1 MSIEQNLSI
10 VSVSDGSVSNSQCII
25 STLFSICR
33 KEIFAFNPGATG
45 SLVNSN
51 VSLLFT
57 GTGATVVVG
66 SSVGNVDSI
75 VDVKSL
81 EVVDSRG
88 VVDTVD
94 VDKSGDTVEN
104 VEAVDIVDGVGNAV
118 VEGPF
123 EDVII
128 SIGVLEC
135 VDVNVENSEDVD
147 GSDVDC
153 VGNAVVEASLD
164 VTISI
169 GVEECVDANDD
180 DPEDVVDCVDI
191 NVDELEDVVDC
202 VDTVG
207 SDVDA
212 IEVEGALDDVIISIG
227 IVN

>member
-75 VDVKSL
+75 VDVNSV

-153 VGNAVVEASLD
+153 VDNAVVEASLEI
-164 VTISI
+164 TISV
-169 GVEECVDANDD
+169 GVE
-180 DPEDVVDCVDI
+180 DCVDV
-191 NVDELEDVVDC
+191 NVDSEGILDSVVDSAANSLL
-202 VDTVG
+202 G
-207 SDVDA
+207 
-212 IEVEGALDDVIISIG
+212 DVIIST
-227 IVN
+227 